1 MVESKQDP
9 SKYSG
14 PRGFAGVISRQIE
27 PLNSN
32 PRFLATYKDAKPVR
46 ILLNA
51 TNTDHA
57 AIIVVKAGKVHV
69 EGIENKP
76 ASNLSKK
83 QARWDGFLSCS
94 SRTFLELALGR
105 LPMTKMFAKLLTGDI
120 KVGNIIKVLQFQKIM
135 SFLG

>member
-1 MVESKQDP
+1 MVESRSSP
-9 SKYSG
+9 SEYSG
-14 PRGFAGVISRQIE
+14 PRGFAGVIARQIE

-32 PRFLATYKDAKPVR
+32 PAFHAAYKDVKSVC

-51 TNTDHA
+51 TNADHA
-57 AIIVVKAGKVHV
+57 AMIVVDEGKVRV

-76 ASNLSKK
+76 VTNLSKRN
-83 QARWDGFLSCS
+83 AGWDGFLSCS

-105 LPMTKMFAKLLTGDI
+105 LSMVKMLGKLLSGDI
-120 KVGNIIKVLQFQKIM
+120 KVGNIFKVLQFQKIM